1 MDRFT
6 RKCLMDRKI
15 VQLLM
20 EGKSFN
26 YISKALKVSKKRVRQ
41 THSMAETKGYL
52 SGNSLPAYPESIFDH
67 QRPIKAGPV
76 SEADSELLGQ
86 LEWIKDRR
94 EAGWHLIT
102 IWEELPLKD
111 ITKASFYRFIK
122 RHHIVEDK
130 EKIRCRMKVTS
141 EIIHGP
147 GEALILDWGKLMDVI
162 DPETGKKKTLWFLAG
177 VMGHSRYMMVR
188 LVWDNKTET
197 TLNALESM
205 FNELGGIP
213 KKLISDNP
221 KCFSIEASNYEP
233 LLNPAFERFCHHY
246 GTLPEMLPPREPK
259 KKGKIERM
267 VPYVRRLFESHGEQW
282 RGVEFAQAHLNK
294 KVELANERKHGTI
307 KLRPIDIFVQQEAPL
322 LASLPGLSFEREE
335 YHHGVVRKDGHTRFR
350 GKYYSVSEEF
360 INKDVFII
368 GNRDV
373 VKIYYKGT
381 LLETH
386 SRLTSSFQSKS
397 TKPQHLRGHER
408 IISEHGH
415 YLTCAEKIG
424 PSVKE
429 LIETILVSGNGFIDT
444 RKVWGILSLE
454 KDYPKKH
461 IDRACRHALDCD
473 QLSYRTVAAFLKL
486 GPKEVV
492 EIPKSK
498 NNKFIR
504 EMDEYKG
511 QLKLLN

>member
-15 VQLLM
+15 VQLLI

-26 YISKALKVSKKRVRQ
+26 KISKGQKVSKKRIRQ
-41 THSMAETKGYL
+41 IYSMAQAKGYL
-52 SGNSLPAYPESIFDH
+52 SGHPLPVYPEAIFDY
-67 QRPIKAGPV
+67 QIPLKSGPV
-76 SEADSELLGQ
+76 SDADSELLGQ
-86 LEWIKDRR
+86 LEWIKNRR
-94 EAGWHLIT
+94 EAGWRLVT

-111 ITKASFYRFIK
+111 ISKASFYRFIK
-122 RHHIVEDK
+122 RHHIDEDK

-221 KCFSIEASNYEP
+221 KCFSIEASNFEP

-246 GTLPEMLPPREPK
+246 GIVPEMLPPREPK

-267 VPYVRRLFESHGEQW
+267 VPYIRRLFESHGEQW
-282 RGVEFAQAHLNK
+282 FGIDYAQAYLNK

-307 KLRPIDIFVQQEAPL
+307 KLRPIDIFVQHEAPL
-322 LASLPGLSFEREE
+322 LSRLPEVSFEREE
-335 YHHGVVRKDGHTRFR
+335 YHYGVVRRDGHARFR
-350 GKYYSVSEEF
+350 GKYYSLSEEF
-360 INKDVFII
+360 INKNVFII
-368 GNRDV
+368 GNQEV
-373 VKIYYKGT
+373 VKIYHKGA

-386 SRLTSSFQSKS
+386 PRLTSSFQSKS
-397 TKPQHLRGHER
+397 TKRQHLRGHER
-408 IISEHGH
+408 IIGENGH
-415 YLTCAEKIG
+415 YLLRAEKIG
-424 PSVKE
+424 PATKE
-429 LIETILVSGNGFIDT
+429 LIETILLSGNGFVDT

-454 KDYPKKH
+454 KDYAKDL
-461 IDRACRHALDCD
+461 IDQACRSALDCE
-473 QLSYRTVAAFLKL
+473 QLSYRTVMMFLKL

>member
-1 MDRFT
+1 
-6 RKCLMDRKI
+6 MDRKI
-15 VQLLM
+15 VQLLI
-20 EGKSFN
+20 ENKSFN
-26 YISKALKVSKKRVRQ
+26 YISKTLKVSKKRIRQ
-41 THSMAETKGYL
+41 TYSMAEAKGYFT
-52 SGNSLPAYPESIFDH
+52 GNQLPSYPEAIFDYEL
-67 QRPIKAGPV
+67 PIKAGPV

-86 LEWIKDRR
+86 LDWIKNRR
-94 EAGWHLIT
+94 KAGWHLIT
-102 IWEELPLKD
+102 IWEELPIKD

-162 DPETGKKKTLWFLAG
+162 DPETGKKRTLWFLGG

-197 TLNALESM
+197 TLNAIESM

-213 KKLISDNP
+213 KKIISDNP

-233 LLNPAFERFCHHY
+233 LLNPAFERFCQYY
-246 GTLPEMLPPREPK
+246 GATPEMLPPREPK

-282 RGVEFAQAHLNK
+282 QGIEFAQGHLNK
-294 KVELANERKHGTI
+294 KVELANQRKHGSTR
-307 KLRPIDIFVQQEAPL
+307 LRPVDIFVQHEAPL
-322 LASLPGLSFEREE
+322 LGPLSELAYEREE
-335 YHHGVVRKDGHTRFR
+335 YHHGVVRRDGHVRFR
-350 GKYYSVSEEF
+350 GKYYSVNEEF
-360 INKDVFII
+360 ITKNMFII
-368 GNRDV
+368 GNREV
-373 VKIYYKGT
+373 VKIYHQGV

-386 SRLTSSFQSKS
+386 PRLTSSFQSKS
-397 TKPQHLRGHER
+397 TKPQHLKVHER
-408 IISEHGH
+408 IIGDHGH
-415 YLTCAEKIG
+415 YLSRAEKIG
-424 PSVKE
+424 PAVKD
-429 LIETILVSGNGFIDT
+429 LIEAILFSGNGFIDT

-454 KDYPKKH
+454 KDYSKDL
-461 IDRACRHALDCD
+461 IDRACRNALECE
-473 QLSYRTVAAFLKL
+473 QLSYRTVVTFLQL
-486 GPKEVV
+486 SPKEIVD
-492 EIPKSK
+492 IPKSK

-504 EMDEYKG
+504 EIDEYRL